1 MGSLTK
7 AEEVGALLL
16 NYSCFVGMPVMVV
29 MLVIVIMP
37 MMVVMIMVVV
47 VMVGVVVVLV
57 RIGVKLF
64 RCHRLLGHLGE
75 LENVIDHLV
84 LEDRR
89 PELGEKLGVVAVIV
103 VDFALLAREL
113 PHALEQ
119 RAAHLVV
126 GDGDLI
132 ASADL

>member
-1 MGSLTK
+1 MFGG
-7 AEEVGALLL
+7 V
-16 NYSCFVGMPVMVV
+16 PVMVV
-29 MLVIVIMP
+29 MLVIEIMP
-37 MMVVMIMVVV
+37 MMVVMVVV

>member
-1 MGSLTK
+1 M
-7 AEEVGALLL
+7 
-16 NYSCFVGMPVMVV
+16 FVGVPVMVV
-29 MLVIVIMP
+29 MLVIVIIP

-47 VMVGVVVVLV
+47 VMVMVGVVVVLV

-103 VDFALLAREL
+103 VDFALLAREP

>member
-1 MGSLTK
+1 
-7 AEEVGALLL
+7 
-16 NYSCFVGMPVMVV
+16 MPVMVV

-37 MMVVMIMVVV
+37 MMLVMIMFVV

-75 LENVIDHLV
+75 LENGIYHLV
-84 LEDRR
+84 LEDLR
-89 PELGEKLGVVAVIV
+89 PELGEKLGGVAVIV
-103 VDFALLAREL
+103 LDFALLARER

-119 RAAHLVV
+119 GAAHLVV